1 MCFFVQTN
9 HTRKELLFLM
19 FKEINLRNHSSLH
32 KLFYSLNIIEP
43 NSISNVLFFLKYNT
57 KSKVSSIFVKITPI
71 LPIDNNNPKK
81 ILAIHKNRICL
92 FLDLTLDI
100 LKKHHTSAKLEK
112 TLRKRN
118 KTIFSIYYSKVF
130 YSRN

>member
-1 MCFFVQTN
+1 M
-9 HTRKELLFLM
+9 RK
-19 FKEINLRNHSSLH
+19 IYLH
-32 KLFYSLNIIEP
+32 KRFDSLNKSNVHTNIIEP

-57 KSKVSSIFVKITPI
+57 KSKISSIFVKITPI

-92 FLDLTLDI
+92 FLDLILDI